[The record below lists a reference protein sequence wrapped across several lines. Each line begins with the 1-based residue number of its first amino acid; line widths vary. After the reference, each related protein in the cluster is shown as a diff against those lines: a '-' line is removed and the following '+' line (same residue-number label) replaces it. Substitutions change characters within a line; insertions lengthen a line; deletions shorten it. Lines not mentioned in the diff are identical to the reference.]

1 MLLRAGLMPLVE
13 RYKGERLIIDLFD
26 LSSRG
31 YAGTRTLKAIG
42 ERSCAIVTHGFH
54 DLLNSGG

>member
-1 MLLRAGLMPLVE
+1 MPLVE

-42 ERSCAIVTHGFH
+42 ERSCAIVTQGFH